1 MVGELRSGKLRG
13 QGKTETNPS
22 RFCLFFV
29 FKRSVPGENSV
40 SPAQELLGLV
50 STRSCDRETL
60 PGKERSGT
68 RDTGVSC
75 VGGKGSL
82 MGERSPVVTAVEK
95 KQL

>member
-1 MVGELRSGKLRG
+1 M
-13 QGKTETNPS
+13 
-22 RFCLFFV
+22 
-29 FKRSVPGENSV
+29 PGENSV
-40 SPAQELLGLV
+40 SPAQEELLGLV
-50 STRSCDRETL
+50 STRSCDRGRQL